1 MNLTLPLFDAS
12 PSAAP
17 AAEPPTPAAGA
28 ALAAPPPESAE
39 PPEPPESAQP
49 GQGQAG
55 AQALALLLGSAAA
68 AAAPNTHPTDRSA
81 TTPPSLTPHWLDTR
95 PAALL
100 PPPDPVRLHPSLWRA
115 SQIGGGQRRTTPSGH
130 AALDAE
136 LPGGGWPHGE
146 LTELLLPQPGIGE
159 LRLLAPALA
168 MVGRAGQG
176 GGQPTGQ
183 HPSNPSNPCVMLF
196 DPPALLSA
204 WALAQ
209 QGLSSRHWLLVHAR
223 AGQGGAASKPPGLAA
238 DAVPP
243 SPASPSR
250 TPPRGPQRL
259 APLLPAADLLWALE
273 QALRSGHLGAVLAWL
288 PTALRADALRRLQL
302 AAQAHD
308 GPVFLFRHA
317 QARSRPSAAPL
328 RLLLQPAGVDS
339 LSVRLLKRRG
349 PPLAQALMLALP
361 AVLSPRQQAQA
372 LARQALQGAHHS
384 AGRASATLASDAAHA
399 NAALATAGGSSGYG
413 GNAGHGG
420 GHRHPT
426 AWP

>member
-1 MNLTLPLFDAS
+1 MNLTLPLFDAC
-12 PSAAP
+12 PP
-17 AAEPPTPAAGA
+17 ADPT
-28 ALAAPPPESAE
+28 
-39 PPEPPESAQP
+39 
-49 GQGQAG
+49 
-55 AQALALLLGSAAA
+55 
-68 AAAPNTHPTDRSA
+68 
-81 TTPPSLTPHWLDTR
+81 
-95 PAALL
+95 
-100 PPPDPVRLHPSLWRA
+100 RLHPSLWRA
-115 SQIGGGQRRTTPSGH
+115 SQIGGGRRRTTPSGH

-168 MVGRAGQG
+168 AVGRAGLG
-176 GGQPTGQ
+176 GGQPASQ
-183 HPSNPSNPCVMLF
+183 AVANPSVMLF

-223 AGQGGAASKPPGLAA
+223 AGQGGAAAAARLPGRA
-238 DAVPP
+238 DATADATATATTADTADTADAATTPP
-243 SPASPSR
+243 PPPPR

-302 AAQAHD
+302 AAQSHD

-328 RLLLQPAGVDS
+328 RLLLQPAGVDG
-339 LSVRLLKRRG
+339 LAVRLLKRRG
-349 PPLAQALMLALP
+349 PPLAQALTLALP
-361 AVLSPRQQAQA
+361 AVLAPRQQAQA
-372 LARQALQGAHHS
+372 LARQALQGAQHS
-384 AGRASATLASDAAHA
+384 AGRAHATPASDAAQA
-399 NAALATAGGSSGYG
+399 NALLATAGSS
-413 GNAGHGG
+413 AGHGG
-420 GHRHPT
+420 GGHRP
-426 AWP
+426 WP

>member
-28 ALAAPPPESAE
+28 ALAATPSDSAESAE
-39 PPEPPESAQP
+39 P
-49 GQGQAG
+49 GQGQTG
-55 AQALALLLGSAAA
+55 AQALALLLHCGAAA
-68 AAAPNTHPTDRSA
+68 EAPSICHTDR
-81 TTPPSLTPHWLDTR
+81 TTTTQPGLTQHWLDTR

-136 LPGGGWPHGE
+136 LPGGGWPHAE

-159 LRLLAPALA
+159 LRLLVPALA

-176 GGQPTGQ
+176 GGQPTSQ
-183 HPSNPSNPCVMLF
+183 SIVNPCVMLF

-223 AGQGGAASKPPGLAA
+223 AGQGGAAARSSGLAA
-238 DAVPP
+238 DAGATAPSASSPP
-243 SPASPSR
+243 R
-250 TPPRGPQRL
+250 IPPRGPQRL

-302 AAQAHD
+302 AAQSHD

-349 PPLAQALMLALP
+349 PPLAQALMLVLP

-384 AGRASATLASDAAHA
+384 AGRASATLASDAAQA

-413 GNAGHGG
+413 GSGGRGG
-420 GHRHPT
+420 GHRRHPT